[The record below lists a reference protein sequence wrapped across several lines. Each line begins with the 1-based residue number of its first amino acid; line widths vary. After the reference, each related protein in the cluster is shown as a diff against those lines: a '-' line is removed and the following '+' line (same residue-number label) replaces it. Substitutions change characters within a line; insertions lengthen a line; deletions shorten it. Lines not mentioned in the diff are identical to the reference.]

1 MIHKYSPIL
10 SSSTLICILI
20 VFSAI
25 NKPIALLLA
34 QNFGLGS
41 ISMVI
46 IYFVFCLFLLRSNI
60 KLYKAHSLLYLF
72 SIFKCLRLSLRHS
85 APVSIA
91 HNIININPP
100 NIRKIT
106 TATIPIISAILVHCP
121 KVSFFN
127 VFSPEFWR
135 AYLK

>member
-10 SSSTLICILI
+10 SSSTLICIVI

-34 QNFGLGS
+34 QNFGLDR

-46 IYFVFCLFLLRSNI
+46 IYFVFCLFLLRSNL

-72 SIFKCLRLSLRHS
+72 SIFLFFKGLIFFLNSE
-85 APVSIA
+85 
-91 HNIININPP
+91 IN
-100 NIRKIT
+100 
-106 TATIPIISAILVHCP
+106 V
-121 KVSFFN
+121 
-127 VFSPEFWR
+127 
-135 AYLK
+135 